1 MSSHNV
7 SKDAINSANLPSS
20 STRPHVLSPA
30 FLSSYKFLQFPHLLA
45 WGLIL
50 LYIVT
55 FTWLAILRHASFNS
69 SGFDLGIYDQV
80 VWNTLHGRPFFYTT
94 TGQPLLHLSNHAS
107 LILLLVAPFYLIH
120 SGPETL
126 LFLQTTAI
134 ALGGLPLFWL
144 AREKLGATDKK
155 PQITQIKEANK
166 SVKSGVNFQGADL
179 AALSLLAAYLL
190 FPTLQIVNLWDFHPP
205 ALAVGF
211 FMAAFYCLVKRKW
224 GWFLF
229 WAILAMICKEQ
240 LPLQVAFLGLAAIVM
255 HRNWRLGLMTI
266 AIALIYFFA
275 VMVWII
281 PANSVTGDHLFIGF
295 YAELGNSPGEIVF
308 TTLTRPDLV
317 LKILLQPTRLQYLF
331 DVLTPFA
338 YLPLLGLPVL
348 LIGAPSFAINLL
360 SGNTAMHDA
369 TGAQYGADVAPWLA
383 WAALYGM
390 IYLRQGLVRFFRYSP
405 FAIRYLLFAPAIA
418 ALLLIVALTWQL
430 FRGFSP
436 LALDPPHWEI
446 TAHDRLAQHFIAQIP
461 PEASVAAQGKLYP
474 HLSNRLIAYQ
484 LPDVHDADYV
494 FFDATMGTW
503 PVHPNDI
510 WALAQDL
517 LRSGQYGVL
526 DAADGYL
533 LLKRGLTNPDV
544 PDTFYDFARVTDPKP
559 QYPLNVEFGDELRLL
574 GFDVLDDPRR
584 WETSVRLYWQALR
597 PLDRDLRLY
606 PFFVN
611 AEGQVIETT
620 EQRPLLTQLWFPPRL
635 WRPGETIMAET
646 MPWTL
651 GDRWS
656 LAAGVL
662 AGNDWADWSQRLPVT
677 TTDHRVRPAPAVG
690 QMSLPLGPPTAET
703 GNELTSPPRLLASSP
718 PPAPLRRFEANTWV
732 RLATFERQGRKLA
745 EVVPA
750 EPSFQPSH
758 PLQVNFDGKMEL
770 RGYDVKQEGS
780 NLSVILY
787 WQALTAVPLDYTV
800 FVHLVD
806 AAGKTVA
813 QHDGQPSWEVPLPTS
828 TWQPGEMLQD
838 RHLLALPPDLPSGKY
853 RLEMGVYYW
862 QTLARLPVVE
872 NGGVVGDVVE
882 LGSVDIH

>member
-1 MSSHNV
+1 MKSHELPKDPISSPQ
-7 SKDAINSANLPSS
+7 LPQVPTTSP
-20 STRPHVLSPA
+20 TLSQILSRSHE
-30 FLSSYKFLQFPHLLA
+30 FLGFPHLLA
-45 WGLIL
+45 FCLIL

-107 LILLLVAPFYLIH
+107 PILLLVAPFYLIH

-126 LFLQTTAI
+126 LFLQTAAI

-144 AREKLGATDKK
+144 AREKLGSYPSNN
-155 PQITQIKEANK
+155 PQITQMAQMKEEK
-166 SVKSGVNFQGADL
+166 SVKSVVNFQSGDF

-211 FMAAFYCLVKRKW
+211 FMAAFYCLVKRKS

-229 WAILAMICKEQ
+229 WAILAMLCKEQ

-255 HRNWRLGLMTI
+255 HHNWRLGLLTI
-266 AIALIYFFA
+266 AIAMIYFFA

-295 YAELGNSPGEIVF
+295 YAELGDSPGEIVF
-308 TTLTRPDLV
+308 TTLTRPDIV
-317 LKILLQPTRLQYLF
+317 LNILLQPTRLQYLF

-348 LIGAPSFAINLL
+348 FIGAPSFAINLL

-369 TGAQYGADVAPWLA
+369 AGAQYGADVAPWLA
-383 WAALYGM
+383 WAALYG
-390 IYLRQGLVRFFRYSP
+390 IVYLRQGLFHLWPTQPSS
-405 FAIRYLLFAPAIA
+405 IRHSLFAPTIA
-418 ALLLIVALTWQL
+418 VLLLIVALTWQL

-436 LALDPPHWEI
+436 LALDPPRWEV
-446 TAHDRLAQHFIAQIP
+446 TAHDRLAQRFIAQIP
-461 PEASVAAQGKLYP
+461 PEASIAAQGKLYP

-484 LPDVHDADYV
+484 LPDVHEADYV
-494 FFDATMGTW
+494 FFDATTGTW

-517 LRSGQYGVL
+517 LRSGHYGVL

-533 LLKRGLTNPDV
+533 LLKRGLADATIPNA
-544 PDTFYDFARVTDPKP
+544 FYDFARATAPNP

-574 GFDVLDDPRR
+574 GFDVQDDPRR
-584 WETSVRLYWQALR
+584 QETSVRLYWQVIH

-662 AGNDWADWSQRLPVT
+662 AGNDWSDWSQRLPVT
-677 TTDHRVRPAPAVG
+677 TTDHR
-690 QMSLPLGPPTAET
+690 PPTAESDDT
-703 GNELTSPPRLLASSP
+703 PCSPAPLL
-718 PPAPLRRFEANTWV
+718 PPAPGSSRGCSPALLTTAIFCPGAN
-732 RLATFERQGRKLA
+732 R
-745 EVVPA
+745 
-750 EPSFQPSH
+750 
-758 PLQVNFDGKMEL
+758 
-770 RGYDVKQEGS
+770 
-780 NLSVILY
+780 
-787 WQALTAVPLDYTV
+787 
-800 FVHLVD
+800 
-806 AAGKTVA
+806 AGNCK
-813 QHDGQPSWEVPLPTS
+813 S
-828 TWQPGEMLQD
+828 
-838 RHLLALPPDLPSGKY
+838 
-853 RLEMGVYYW
+853 
-862 QTLARLPVVE
+862 
-872 NGGVVGDVVE
+872 
-882 LGSVDIH
+882 

>member
-1 MSSHNV
+1 M
-7 SKDAINSANLPSS
+7 
-20 STRPHVLSPA
+20 
-30 FLSSYKFLQFPHLLA
+30 
-45 WGLIL
+45 
-50 LYIVT
+50 LYLVT
-55 FTWLAILRHASFNS
+55 FTWLAVLRHASFDS

-107 LILLLVAPFYLIH
+107 PILLLVAPFYLIH

-144 AREKLGATDKK
+144 AREKLGSYPANN
-155 PQITQIKEANK
+155 PQMAQMKEEK
-166 SVKSGVNFQGADL
+166 SGKSGVSFQSSDF

-211 FMAAFYCLVKRKW
+211 FMAAFYCLVKRKG

-229 WAILAMICKEQ
+229 WAILAMLCKEQ

-255 HRNWRLGLMTI
+255 HRNWRLGLITI
-266 AIALIYFFA
+266 AIAMIYFFA
-275 VMVWII
+275 VMIWII

-295 YAELGNSPGEIVF
+295 YAELGDSPGEIVF
-308 TTLTRPDLV
+308 TTLTRPDII

-390 IYLRQGLVRFFRYSP
+390 VYLRQITHHASRITFSHLP
-405 FAIRYLLFAPAIA
+405 A
-418 ALLLIVALTWQL
+418 ALLLVVALTWQL

-436 LALDPPHWEI
+436 LALDPPRWEV
-446 TAHDRLAQHFIAQIP
+446 TAHDRLAQRFIAQIP
-461 PEASVAAQGKLYP
+461 PEASIAAQGKLYP

-484 LPDVHDADYV
+484 LPDVHEADYV
-494 FFDATMGTW
+494 FFDATTGTW

-533 LLKRGLTNPDV
+533 LLKRGLTDTAIPDA
-544 PDTFYDFARVTDPKP
+544 FYNFARITNPKP

-584 WETSVRLYWQALR
+584 QETSVRLYWQALR
-597 PLDRDLRLY
+597 PLDRELRLY

-635 WRPGETIMAET
+635 WRPGETIIAET
-646 MPWTL
+646 MPWVL
-651 GDRWS
+651 GERWS
-656 LAAGVL
+656 LAIGVL
-662 AGNDWADWSQRLPVT
+662 AGNDWTDWSQRLPIQT
-677 TTDHRVRPAPAVG
+677 AESDDTPCTPAP
-690 QMSLPLGPPTAET
+690 LHPCT
-703 GNELTSPPRLLASSP
+703 
-718 PPAPLRRFEANTWV
+718 PAPLRRFEANTWV
-732 RLATFERQGRKLA
+732 RLATFERQGRELV
-745 EVVPA
+745 EITPA
-750 EPSFQPSH
+750 EPSLQPTR

-770 RGYDVKQEGS
+770 RGYDVKREGS
-780 NLSVILY
+780 NLAVILY
-787 WQALTAVPLDYTV
+787 WQAVTTMPLDYTV

-806 AAGKTVA
+806 SAGKTVA

-838 RHLLALPPDLPSGKY
+838 RHLLALPADLPPGEHH
-853 RLEMGVYYW
+853 LEVGVYYW
-862 QTLARLPVVE
+862 QTLERLPVVE

-882 LGSVDIH
+882 LGNVDIH

>member
-1 MSSHNV
+1 MSSHDV
-7 SKDAINSANLPSS
+7 SKDAINSANLSS
-20 STRPHVLSPA
+20 SPSRSHVLSQA
-30 FLSSYKFLQFPHLLA
+30 FLNSSEFLQFPHLLA

-55 FTWLAILRHASFNS
+55 FTWLAILRHASFDS

-120 SGPETL
+120 SSPETL

-144 AREKLGATDKK
+144 AREKLGSYQDNN
-155 PQITQIKEANK
+155 PQMAQMEEEK
-166 SVKSGVNFQGADL
+166 SVKSVVNFQSGDF

-211 FMAAFYCLVKRKW
+211 FMAAFYCLVKRKG

-229 WAILAMICKEQ
+229 WAILAMLCKEQ

-255 HRNWRLGLMTI
+255 HRNWRLGLITI
-266 AIALIYFFA
+266 AIAMIYFFA

-308 TTLTRPDLV
+308 TTLTRPDIV

-390 IYLRQGLVRFFRYSP
+390 IYLRKITYHVSRITHQG
-405 FAIRYLLFAPAIA
+405 AISYFPTVILLA
-418 ALLLIVALTWQL
+418 VALAWQL
-430 FRGFSP
+430 FHGFSP

-446 TAHDRLAQHFIAQIP
+446 TAHDRLAQRFIAQIP
-461 PEASVAAQGKLYP
+461 PEASIAAQGKLYP

-484 LPDVHDADYV
+484 LPDVHEADYV
-494 FFDATMGTW
+494 FFDATTGTW

-517 LRSGQYGVL
+517 LRSGHYGVL

-533 LLKRGLTNPDV
+533 LLKRGLTDTAIPDA
-544 PDTFYDFARVTDPKP
+544 FYDFARVSNPKP
-559 QYPLNVEFGDELRLL
+559 EHPLNVEFGDKLRLL
-574 GFDVLDDPRR
+574 GFDILDDPRR
-584 WETSVRLYWQALR
+584 QETSVRLYWQALR
-597 PLDRDLRLY
+597 PLDHDLRLY

-611 AEGQVIETT
+611 TEGQVVENT

-635 WRPGETIMAET
+635 WRLSETIMVET
-646 MPWTL
+646 MPWAL
-651 GDRWS
+651 GERWS
-656 LAAGVL
+656 LAVGVL
-662 AGNDWADWSQRLPVT
+662 AGNNWSDWSQRLPIQTADRRSLT
-677 TTDHRVRPAPAVG
+677 TEPDDTPCSPAPL
-690 QMSLPLGPPTAET
+690 LPC
-703 GNELTSPPRLLASSP
+703 SSP
-718 PPAPLRRFEANTWV
+718 PLRRFEANTWV

-745 EVVPA
+745 EITPA
-750 EPSFQPSH
+750 EPTLLPSN

-770 RGYDVKQEGS
+770 QGYDVKQEGS
-780 NLSVILY
+780 KLSVILY
-787 WQALTAVPLDYTV
+787 WQALTAMPLDYTV
-800 FVHLVD
+800 FVHLV
-806 AAGKTVA
+806 ASAGKTVA
-813 QHDGQPSWEVPLPTS
+813 QHDGQPSWEAPLPTS
-828 TWQPGEMLQD
+828 TWQPGEILQD
-838 RHLLALPPDLPSGKY
+838 RHLLTLPPDLSPGAY
-853 RLEMGVYYW
+853 HLEAGVYYW
-862 QTLARLPVVE
+862 QTLERLPVIE
-872 NGGVVGDVVE
+872 KGGAVGDFVE
-882 LGSVDIH
+882 MGSITIE

>member
-7 SKDAINSANLPSS
+7 SKDAISS
-20 STRPHVLSPA
+20 SN
-30 FLSSYKFLQFPHLLA
+30 LSSTPSGVHALPQAFINSLKLLRVSDLLA
-45 WGLIL
+45 IGLIL
-50 LYIVT
+50 LYIVI
-55 FTWLAILRHASFNS
+55 FTWLALLRHASFDS

-94 TGQPLLHLSNHAS
+94 TGLPLLHLSNHAS

-126 LFLQTTAI
+126 LFLQTSAI

-144 AREKLGATDKK
+144 AREKLGSKE
-155 PQITQIKEANK
+155 PQITQIEEKDK
-166 SVKSGVNFQGADL
+166 SVPSVVNFQSADF

-205 ALAVGF
+205 VLAVGF

-229 WAILAMICKEQ
+229 WAILAMLCKEE

-255 HRNWRLGLMTI
+255 HRNWRWGLATI
-266 AIALIYFFA
+266 AIAMIYFF
-275 VMVWII
+275 VIMYWVI

-295 YAELGNSPGEIVF
+295 YAELGNSPAEIVF

-317 LKILLQPTRLQYLF
+317 LKILMQPTRLQYLF

-348 LIGAPSFAINLL
+348 AIGAPSFAINLL

-390 IYLRQGLVRFFRYSP
+390 IYLRQIIYRLSRLTP
-405 FAIRYLLFAPAIA
+405 HWAISSFPAVILLA
-418 ALLLIVALTWQL
+418 VALTWQL
-430 FRGFSP
+430 FRGYSP

-446 TAHDRLAQHFIAQIP
+446 TPHDRLAQRFIAQIP
-461 PEASVAAQGKLYP
+461 PDASLAAQGKLYP
-474 HLSNRLIAYQ
+474 HLSNRVIAYQ
-484 LPDVHDADYV
+484 LPDVHEAEYI
-494 FFDATMGTW
+494 FFDATTGTW

-533 LLKRGLTNPDV
+533 LLKRGLTHSEIPDA
-544 PDTFYDFARVTDPKP
+544 FYDFARVSDPNP
-559 QYPLNVEFGDELRLL
+559 QYPLEVEFSDELRLL
-574 GFDVLDDPRR
+574 GFDVQDDPRR
-584 WETSVRLYWQALR
+584 QETSVQLYWQALR
-597 PLDRDLRLY
+597 PLDHDLRLY

-611 AEGQVIETT
+611 PQGQVVETT

-635 WRPGETIMAET
+635 WRPGEIIMAET
-646 MPWTL
+646 MPWAL
-651 GDRWS
+651 GDEWS
-656 LAAGVL
+656 LAVGVL
-662 AGNDWADWSQRLPVT
+662 AGKDWSDWSQRLPIT
-677 TTDHRVRPAPAVG
+677 TADSR
-690 QMSLPLGPPTAET
+690 PPTAES
-703 GNELTSPPRLLASSP
+703 GVEGCS
-718 PPAPLRRFEANTWV
+718 PAPQLPCSPALLRRFEANTWV
-732 RLATFERQGRKLA
+732 RLATFKRQGRKLVEIA
-745 EVVPA
+745 PVEIVL
-750 EPSFQPSH
+750 QPSR
-758 PLQVNFDGKMEL
+758 PFRANFDGKMEL
-770 RGYDVKQEGS
+770 HGYDAKQEGS

-787 WQALTAVPLDYTV
+787 WQALAAMSTDYTV
-800 FVHLVD
+800 FVHLLGPD
-806 AAGKTVA
+806 GQTVA
-813 QHDGQPSWEVPLPTS
+813 QHDGQPSWEVPLPTT

-838 RHLLALPPDLPSGKY
+838 RHLLSLPPNHSPGEY
-853 RLEMGVYYW
+853 RLEIGVYYW
-862 QTLARLPVVE
+862 QTLARLPVIE
-872 NGGVVGDVVE
+872 NGAVVRDFVE
-882 LGSVDIH
+882 LGSVDIQ